1 MLVNTGGTATQP
13 KAPGHDRPLAAPLA
27 ARHGRPVA
35 IPRAPNADVPPANS
49 AEAPGQHRLRAVPS
63 APDHA
68 RSAARHTKAPG
79 HDRPRTAL
87 PAARHGRPVAIP
99 RAPGADVPSATTAGA
114 PGPHCLCAAKKA
126 PGHDRPH
133 AAPPA
138 AWHGRP
144 VAIPRAPGADV
155 PSASTAGAPGPHRLR
170 AAKKAPGHGRPLA
183 ALRAAR
189 HDRPVA
195 ILKAP
200 GTDVPP
206 ASTAGAPGQH
216 RPRAV
221 AIATAPLPAGPHRPR
236 QKGLPHTPANP
247 RTHTHSPTHQDTIHA
262 HARYRRTTR
271 YAQSRASMSR
281 TPIRDGNPRPPV
293 ATGGPQGGQVMSP
306 VSSLRRR
313 PQSISFRTTHI
324 RHSRASMSRTPIRG
338 GNPSCSSF
346 HPENP
351 DADKP
356 LHPLS
361 KCWRGGRGV
370 RLTSHQA
377 HPAIQV
383 PPQPRSCSTAR
394 TGLPLNYPARAPPQ
408 PTRRKPILAWLSPLA
423 TWWRGP
429 G

>member
-1 MLVNTGGTATQP
+1 MTDP
-13 KAPGHDRPLAAPLA
+13 RAAPLA

-35 IPRAPNADVPPANS
+35 IPRAPNADVPS
-49 AEAPGQHRLRAVPS
+49 ATAAGAPGQHRLRAVPS

-79 HDRPRTAL
+79 HDRPRAAL

-99 RAPGADVPSATTAGA
+99 RAPGADVPPATTAGA
-114 PGPHCLCAAKKA
+114 PGQHCLRAAKKA
-126 PGHDRPH
+126 PGHDRPL

-155 PSASTAGAPGPHRLR
+155 PPATTAGAPGQHRPR
-170 AAKKAPGHGRPLA
+170 AAKKAPGHGRPHA
-183 ALRAAR
+183 APPAAR

-195 ILKAP
+195 IPKAP
-200 GTDVPP
+200 GRDVPP
-206 ASTAGAPGQH
+206 ASTAGAPGH
-216 RPRAV
+216 DRPRAV
-221 AIATAPLPAGPHRPR
+221 ANATAPSPAGPHRPR
-236 QKGLPHTPANP
+236 QEGLPHTPANP
-247 RTHTHSPTHQDTIHA
+247 RTLTHLHTHHT
-262 HARYRRTTR
+262 
-271 YAQSRASMSR
+271 
-281 TPIRDGNPRPPV
+281 
-293 ATGGPQGGQVMSP
+293 
-306 VSSLRRR
+306 VSSLRRK
-313 PQSISFRTTHI
+313 PQSSPPA
-324 RHSRASMSRTPIRG
+324 RHSRASMSRTPIRD

-361 KCWRGGRGV
+361 KCWRGGRVTGQRRTTPGTIRAALAGHKV

-377 HPAIQV
+377 HPAVQD

-394 TGLPLNYPARAPPQ
+394 TGLPLNHPARAPP
-408 PTRRKPILAWLSPLA
+408 PPASSLRRRPQSSAICTLDHRANAIPPLHMVE
-423 TWWRGP
+423 RGAR